1 MLQNLHVKN
10 LALIK
15 ETEVEFKEGLNI
27 LSGETGA
34 GKSIIIGSIN
44 LALGEKVQ
52 KEMLRDNAD
61 TALVELVFFV
71 DNPATLEAVRALGIE
86 VEDETIILSRK
97 ITAGRAIARIN
108 GEAVSASKMREAA
121 ALLIDIHGQH
131 EHQSLLSKRKHL
143 EILDLF
149 AKDLL
154 REQKQKL
161 SVCYREYR
169 KLLDELEQ
177 SDSDTEERVRE
188 LSFLEYEVKEIEDAN
203 LTPGEDVELEE
214 QFRKYSNGKKI
225 LDAIHAVQAATAE
238 EDESASER
246 ISRAVRE
253 LAGVSGYDKRVE
265 ELEKQLTEIDN
276 LLGDFNHEVASYL
289 SEEEFDDET
298 YFEIE
303 KRLDSINHLK
313 SKYGN
318 TIEQILE
325 SYNSKRER
333 IAVLKDYDEY
343 LNQLLSKINHKK
355 QELTQLSDE
364 VSAIRQKESIMLT
377 KAICQALMDLNFLD
391 VRFTMEFRKIDFT
404 ENGTDEVEFMISTNP
419 GEPLKPLGKV
429 ASGGELSRI
438 MLAIKTVLAENDHI
452 ETLIFDEIDSGISGR
467 TAQMVSEKLNELG
480 RSHQIICITHLPQI
494 AAMADEH
501 FLIEKSVENETT
513 VSRIHEL
520 SEEESVQELAR
531 MLGGVEITDT
541 VLENAREMKKMAYMK
556 K

>member
-10 LALIK
+10 LALIS
-15 ETEVEFKEGLNI
+15 ETEVEFKDGLNI

-34 GKSIIIGSIN
+34 GKSIVIGSIN

-61 TALVELVFFV
+61 TALVELVFYV
-71 DNPATLEAVRALGIE
+71 ENPATLEAVRALGIE

-108 GEAVSASKMREAA
+108 GEAVSASKMKEAA

-177 SDSDTEERVRE
+177 SDSDTEERARE

-203 LTPGEDVELEE
+203 LTLGEDVELEE

-225 LDAIHAVQAATAE
+225 LDEIHVVQAATAE

-253 LAGVSGYDKRVE
+253 LAGVSGYE
-265 ELEKQLTEIDN
+265 
-276 LLGDFNHEVASYL
+276 
-289 SEEEFDDET
+289 
-298 YFEIE
+298 
-303 KRLDSINHLK
+303 
-313 SKYGN
+313 
-318 TIEQILE
+318 
-325 SYNSKRER
+325 
-333 IAVLKDYDEY
+333 
-343 LNQLLSKINHKK
+343 
-355 QELTQLSDE
+355 
-364 VSAIRQKESIMLT
+364 
-377 KAICQALMDLNFLD
+377 
-391 VRFTMEFRKIDFT
+391 
-404 ENGTDEVEFMISTNP
+404 
-419 GEPLKPLGKV
+419 
-429 ASGGELSRI
+429 GG
-438 MLAIKTVLAENDHI
+438 
-452 ETLIFDEIDSGISGR
+452 
-467 TAQMVSEKLNELG
+467 
-480 RSHQIICITHLPQI
+480 C
-494 AAMADEH
+494 
-501 FLIEKSVENETT
+501 
-513 VSRIHEL
+513 
-520 SEEESVQELAR
+520 
-531 MLGGVEITDT
+531 GGFSS
-541 VLENAREMKKMAYMK
+541 
-556 K
+556 